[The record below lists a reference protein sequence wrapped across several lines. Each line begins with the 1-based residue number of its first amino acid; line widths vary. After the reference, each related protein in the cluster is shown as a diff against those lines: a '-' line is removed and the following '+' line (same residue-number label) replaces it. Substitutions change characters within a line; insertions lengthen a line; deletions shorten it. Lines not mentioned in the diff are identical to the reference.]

1 MSYTFPPTE
10 ELMAKFDDDV
20 IMSFFVAEDIMRPI
34 CENVQNKTMNLDDI
48 NTMIDKVFREHGWQ
62 VNVFKGSFV
71 LYKNT
76 VTEALMELA
85 ITQ

>member
-1 MSYTFPPTE
+1 MSYTFPPTK

-20 IMSFFVAEDIMRPI
+20 IMSFFVSEGIMLPI
-34 CENVQNKTMNLDDI
+34 CENVQNNAMNLDDI

>member
-1 MSYTFPPTE
+1 MAYTFPNTE
-10 ELMAKFDDDV
+10 KLMTKFEDDV

-34 CENVQNKTMNLDDI
+34 CENVQNKTMTIDDI
-48 NTMIDKVFREHGWQ
+48 NTMIDKVFHKHGWH
-62 VNVFKGSFV
+62 VNVFKGSLV

>member
-1 MSYTFPPTE
+1 MAYTFPTTK
-10 ELMAKFDDDV
+10 ELIAKFDDDI
-20 IMSFFVAEDIMRPI
+20 IMSFFVAEGIMLPI
-34 CENVQNKTMNLDDI
+34 CENVQNKTITIDDI
-48 NTMIDKVFREHGWQ
+48 NTMIDKVFREHGWY

-76 VTEALMELA
+76 VMEALMELA

>member
-1 MSYTFPPTE
+1 
-10 ELMAKFDDDV
+10 
-20 IMSFFVAEDIMRPI
+20 
-34 CENVQNKTMNLDDI
+34 MNLDDI
-48 NTMIDKVFREHGWQ
+48 NTMIDKVFREHGWH

-85 ITQ
+85 ITE

>member
-1 MSYTFPPTE
+1 MSYTFPPTK

-20 IMSFFVAEDIMRPI
+20 IMSFFVSEGIMLPI
-34 CENVQNKTMNLDDI
+34 CENVQNNAMTIDDI
-48 NTMIDKVFREHGWQ
+48 NAMINKVFREHGWNE
-62 VNVFKGSFV
+62 NVFKGSIV

>member
-1 MSYTFPPTE
+1 MAYTFPPTK
-10 ELMAKFDDDV
+10 ELIAKFDDDV
-20 IMSFFVAEDIMRPI
+20 IMSFFVAEGIMLPI
-34 CENVQNKTMNLDDI
+34 CENVQNKTMTIDDI
-48 NTMIDKVFREHGWQ
+48 NTMIDKVFHKHGWH
-62 VNVFKGSFV
+62 VNVFKGSIV

>member
-1 MSYTFPPTE
+1 MAYTFPTTK
-10 ELMAKFDDDV
+10 ELIAKFDDDV
-20 IMSFFVAEDIMRPI
+20 IMSFFVSEGIMLPI
-34 CENVQNKTMNLDDI
+34 CENVQNKTMTIDDI
-48 NTMIDKVFREHGWQ
+48 NTMIDKVFHEHGWH